1 MLNKKLEDQL
11 NKQVKL
17 EAKASFLYLA
27 MASWCEQKRLNGA
40 ANFYYAHAEEERM
53 HMLKIFKFIN
63 EMGGHAL
70 VPDVKEL
77 ETDFKSIKEL
87 VQRSL
92 ESEKNVTASVH
103 KLTELAR
110 EEKDY
115 GTYNFMQFYVDEQR
129 EEEVLF
135 NSILDRIELIGEGG
149 QGLYYIDKEL
159 EAMTKKAAGKGKKG
173 DAAE

>member
-1 MLNKKLEDQL
+1 MLSKKLEDQL
-11 NKQVKL
+11 NKQVKM
-17 EAKASFLYLA
+17 EAKASFLYLS

-40 ANFYYAHAEEERM
+40 ANFYYAHAEEERK

-63 EMGGHAL
+63 EMGGHAIA
-70 VPDVKEL
+70 PEVKEV
-77 ETDFKSIKEL
+77 ETDFKDIKNIVE
-87 VQRSL
+87 RSL
-92 ESEKNVTASVH
+92 ESEKAVTTSVH

-135 NSILDRIELIGEGG
+135 NNVLDRIELIGLEG

-159 EAMTKKAAGKGKKG
+159 EAMNKKAAK
-173 DAAE
+173 DNTIA

>member
-1 MLNKKLEDQL
+1 MLSKKLEEQL
-11 NKQVKL
+11 NKQVKM
-17 EAKASFLYLA
+17 EAKASFLYLS

-40 ANFYYAHAEEERM
+40 ANFYYAHAEEERQ

-63 EMGGHAL
+63 EMGGHAIA
-70 VPDVKEL
+70 PEVKEV
-77 ETDFKSIKEL
+77 ETDFKDIKNIVE
-87 VQRSL
+87 RSL
-92 ESEKNVTASVH
+92 ESEKAVTASVH

-135 NSILDRIELIGEGG
+135 NNVLDRIELIGLEG

-159 EAMTKKAAGKGKKG
+159 EAMNKKAAKGNT
-173 DAAE
+173 AA

>member
-1 MLNKKLEDQL
+1 MLSKKLEEQL
-11 NKQVKL
+11 NKQVKM
-17 EAKASFLYLA
+17 EAKASFLYLS

-40 ANFYYAHAEEERM
+40 ANFYYAHAEEERQ

-63 EMGGHAL
+63 EMGGHAIA
-70 VPDVKEL
+70 PEVKEVD
-77 ETDFKSIKEL
+77 TDFKDIKNI

-92 ESEKNVTASVH
+92 ESEEAVTASVH

-135 NSILDRIELIGEGG
+135 NNVLDRIELIGLEG

-159 EAMTKKAAGKGKKG
+159 EAMNKKAAKNNI
-173 DAAE
+173 AE

>member
-1 MLNKKLEDQL
+1 MLNKKLEEQL

-17 EAKASFLYLA
+17 EAKAASLYLA

-40 ANFYYAHAEEERM
+40 ANFYYSHAEEERG

-70 VPDVKEL
+70 SPEVKEVD
-77 ETDFKSIKEL
+77 TDFKDIKDVVE
-87 VQRSL
+87 RSL
-92 ESEKNVTASVH
+92 ESERNVTASVH
-103 KLTELAR
+103 KLSELAR

-135 NSILDRIELIGEGG
+135 SNVLDRIELIGQTG

-159 EAMTKKAAGKGKKG
+159 EAMDKKAGKTKKGEAT
-173 DAAE
+173 E